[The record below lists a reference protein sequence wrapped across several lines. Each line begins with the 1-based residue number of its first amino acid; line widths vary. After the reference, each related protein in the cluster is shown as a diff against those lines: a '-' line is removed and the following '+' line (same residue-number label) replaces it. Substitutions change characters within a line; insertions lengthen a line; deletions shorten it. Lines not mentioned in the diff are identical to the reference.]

1 MSMNIKTYVCAII
14 GAIGG
19 AVSAALGGW
28 DNAII
33 TLIIFMTAD
42 FATGI
47 ACAIFWNKSSNSEN
61 GALSSKAC
69 WQGIIKKS
77 APYCLW
83 YAPITLMCCWDVIT
97 YAMLLSSHFVRPN

>member
-1 MSMNIKTYVCAII
+1 MNIKTYVCAII

-33 TLIIFMTAD
+33 TLLIFMAAD

-47 ACAIFWNKSSNSEN
+47 ACAIFWNKSSKSEN

-69 WQGIIKKS
+69 WQGIIKKNLHHT
-77 APYCLW
+77 ACG
-83 YAPITLMCCWDVIT
+83 M
-97 YAMLLSSHFVRPN
+97 RPLR